1 MKYTDA
7 QLKDLQTRVL
17 FAQSNGIQLAGALDH
32 LAVVL
37 SEVLAHRAAACCQ
50 EEPKET
56 APPKGPAKKDP
67 EPLAQEEVKP
77 LPVKVEEPIQPLA
90 EGSTIEE
97 APKPPSTDEST
108 AEEVKSEEPVKLPE
122 EVKGKHKRK

>member
-1 MKYTDA
+1 MKYTDS
-7 QLKDLQTRVL
+7 QLKDLQARVL

-37 SEVLAHRAAACCQ
+37 SEVLAHRAAACCPM
-50 EEPKET
+50 EAKEA
-56 APPKGPAKKDP
+56 APPKTPAKKDP

-77 LPVKVEEPIQPLA
+77 LPVKVEESIQAHIGSTVEEAVEASHTEELTA
-90 EGSTIEE
+90 EGV
-97 APKPPSTDEST
+97 K
-108 AEEVKSEEPVKLPE
+108 AEEPAKLPE

>member
-50 EEPKET
+50 EEPKEV
-56 APPKGPAKKDP
+56 APPTKGPAKKAP

-77 LPVKVEEPIQPLA
+77 LPVKVEEPIQPPA
-90 EGSTIEE
+90 EE
-97 APKPPSTDEST
+97 APQSTTDGPPVEEGK
-108 AEEVKSEEPVKLPE
+108 AEEPTKLPE
-122 EVKGKHKRK
+122 EGKGGKHKRK

>member
-1 MKYTDA
+1 MKYTES
-7 QLKDLQTRVL
+7 QLKDLQARVL

-37 SEVLAHRAAACCQ
+37 SEVLAHRAAACCP
-50 EEPKET
+50 EEAKEA
-56 APPKGPAKKDP
+56 APPKTPAKKDP

-77 LPVKVEEPIQPLA
+77 LPVKVEESIQAHTEEAAEAPHTEEPTA
-90 EGSTIEE
+90 EGV
-97 APKPPSTDEST
+97 K
-108 AEEVKSEEPVKLPE
+108 AEEPAKLPE